1 MNKKLLG
8 LVLSLAVLSLAACGN
23 KTAQAPANSVETK
36 KQVVT
41 VAASPVP
48 HAELLLQVMDDMDEL
63 GYDLEIREFSD
74 YVLPNT
80 AVDEGDI
87 MANFFQHTPYL
98 DDFNA
103 ERGTHIVSVGKIHYE
118 PFGVYAGSKKT
129 LELAKGDK
137 VAVPNDVTN
146 EARSLN
152 LLEAAGVIKLKEG
165 AGLTATKL
173 DIVENPLEIEIV
185 ELESAQIPRS
195 LDSVAVACMN
205 GNYAMEAGFKVS
217 DALFVEPQN
226 STAAQTYANILCVKE
241 GNENEKWAKDLLNC
255 LKSQKVKDY
264 IEKTYNKSVI
274 AID

>member
-23 KTAQAPANSVETK
+23 KTAQAPANSDEAPVK
-36 KQVVT
+36 VVT

-48 HAELLLQVMDDMDEL
+48 HAELLLQVMDDMKEL

-87 MANFFQHTPYL
+87 MANFFQHKPYL